1 MLNPEIKIAAIVIS
15 NNVEEVA
22 RCLWQQ
28 VADKNAIA
36 YYRRQYRVA
45 SITTSDAIADV
56 AIAVHLILTMA
67 IGLREWLQRQDH
79 EIPILETDLK
89 PIPKPQ
95 KMLPPAPSP
104 IALLSPA
111 KVTKAVSKK
120 QKSPVSKN
128 KKKPNKPKKQ
138 VCQMS
143 HLGQ

>member
-1 MLNPEIKIAAIVIS
+1 MLNPEV
-15 NNVEEVA
+15 
-22 RCLWQQ
+22 
-28 VADKNAIA
+28 KNAIA

-45 SITTSDAIADV
+45 STTTSDAIADAV
-56 AIAVHLILTMA
+56 IAVHLILTIA

-79 EIPILETDLK
+79 EIPIYLEADLK
-89 PIPKPQ
+89 PIGLIQKPQ
-95 KMLPPAPSP
+95 KMLPPAQPP
-104 IALLSPA
+104 IALLAPA

-128 KKKPNKPKKQ
+128 KKKLNKPKKQ